1 MSVLLVD
8 RVTDAERLHARDEQ
22 LLELVGDVVVHDEP
36 LGRDA
41 ALPVVL
47 HARGH
52 RGLRG
57 LLEVGRRH
65 HDERVAAAELEHD
78 RLELLAR
85 DPPDRTTG
93 GRAPGERRGTHARIA
108 QDPLDRTPRR

>member
-1 MSVLLVD
+1 MSVLLVH
-8 RVTDAERLHARDEQ
+8 RVADAQRLHAGDEQ
-22 LLELVGDVVVHDEP
+22 LLELVGDVVVHDEA

-85 DPPDRTTG
+85 DRCRSSDRPACS
-93 GRAPGERRGTHARIA
+93 R
-108 QDPLDRTPRR
+108 